1 MKPLKNAVRLDLSRD
16 IPEDVDHREA
26 VREGG
31 GDHDVA
37 DVDPDSLTRF
47 RMRQYIAT
55 LNCPSLPRRR
65 EEGTVGTA
73 LEPPRP
79 IPAGEHLIAG
89 SPEDLRGLEPE
100 QPLGRCVPEDEPLGL
115 VDGENA
121 IGRVR
126 QALCKEVEASAL
138 HVCLSLGLLYPVQ
151 PRRGALRRS
160 DRQEQCPEGQG
171 RKPEAYRLCEAK
183 QFM

>member
-79 IPAGEHLIAG
+79 IPAGEHLIAR
-89 SPEDLRGLEPE
+89 SPEDLKGLEPE
-100 QPLGRCVPEDEPLGL
+100 QPLCRLVPQDEALPLI
-115 VDGENA
+115 DGEDP

-126 QALCKEVEASAL
+126 QAPCQVLDASDLHRPPASIDEFCFVIEEYRDTSAL
-138 HVCLSLGLLYPVQ
+138 
-151 PRRGALRRS
+151 GA
-160 DRQEQCPEGQG
+160 QW
-171 RKPEAYRLCEAK
+171 
-183 QFM
+183 

>member
-100 QPLGRCVPEDEPLGL
+100 QPLCRLVPQDEALPLI
-115 VDGENA
+115 DGEDP

-126 QALCKEVEASAL
+126 QAPRQRIEASGL
-138 HVCLSLGLLYPVQ
+138 HVLPLP
-151 PRRGALRRS
+151 LRRMS
-160 DRQEQCPEGQG
+160 FPLLGEGHLG
-171 RKPEAYRLCEAK
+171 PRT
-183 QFM
+183 

>member
-37 DVDPDSLTRF
+37 DVNPDALARF
-47 RMRQYIAT
+47 HMRQYIAT
-55 LNCPSLPRRR
+55 LDCPSLPRRR

-79 IPAGEHLIAG
+79 IPAGQNLMAG
-89 SPEDLRGLEPE
+89 SPEDFSRRKAE
-100 QPLGRCVPEDEPLGL
+100 QPLGSLFPKDEPLAL
-115 VDGENA
+115 IDAEHT
-121 IGRVR
+121 IGRV
-126 QALCKEVEASAL
+126 
-138 HVCLSLGLLYPVQ
+138 
-151 PRRGALRRS
+151 
-160 DRQEQCPEGQG
+160 
-171 RKPEAYRLCEAK
+171 
-183 QFM
+183 

>member
-100 QPLGRCVPEDEPLGL
+100 KPLCRLVPPDEPLG
-115 VDGENA
+115 VVGGENA
-121 IGRVR
+121 IGRVGR
-126 QALCKEVEASAL
+126 ALCQVLDVSDLPGPPASIDEFCF
-138 HVCLSLGLLYPVQ
+138 VI
-151 PRRGALRRS
+151 
-160 DRQEQCPEGQG
+160 EE
-171 RKPEAYRLCEAK
+171 YRDT
-183 QFM
+183 